1 MSLQP
6 VVDSTPKTQEG
17 PNHHHTQSQS
27 GLLSQRRDSVPGTRP
42 FIDARGEDE
51 NRAEKVTIF
60 YRVSGGESGRFYRV
74 PRGQSDLCHGVPP
87 ISTSV
92 PSLVSG

>member
-1 MSLQP
+1 M
-6 VVDSTPKTQEG
+6 
-17 PNHHHTQSQS
+17 
-27 GLLSQRRDSVPGTRP
+27 PGTRP

-51 NRAEKVTIF
+51 NRAEKVTVF

-92 PSLVSG
+92 PSLVWIKMKCFGPVSWRYYSYQD